1 MSLAD
6 RFVLKAL
13 DRLSIGCLTM
23 RLTDGS
29 TRTFG
34 TPGASPQAEIEIT
47 DRRFFRKVDRKSTR
61 LNSSH

>member
-34 TPGASPQAEIEIT
+34 TPGASPQRSEEHT
-47 DRRFFRKVDRKSTR
+47 SE
-61 LNSSH
+61 LQSH